1 MAALRLRAG
10 QALVAADASVLVAAV
25 VSWHERHRA
34 AAGAIEN
41 ALARKALVLPSTA
54 LVDAYAILTRLPAQ
68 HRLAHADAFHLLRSS
83 FGTARMAGPRTR
95 DAWSMLRRFSVAPIG
110 GSDAYDAQLL
120 EIAKDAGAKTLLT
133 FRRAELERLAVPG
146 IEIVEPV

>member
-1 MAALRLRAG
+1 MP
-10 QALVAADASVLVAAV
+10 ALVAADASVLVAAV

-34 AAGAIEN
+34 AAGAIET

-54 LVDAYAILTRLPAQ
+54 LLDAYAILTRLPAQ

-83 FGTARMAGPRTR
+83 FGPARVAGPRTR
-95 DAWSMLRRFSVAPIG
+95 DGWSVLRRWSVAAIG
-110 GSDAYDAQLL
+110 GSDAYDAQLV

-133 FRRAELERLAVPG
+133 FRRVELERLAVPG

>member
-1 MAALRLRAG
+1 MPALRLRSG

-34 AAGAIEN
+34 AAGALEN
-41 ALARKALVLPSTA
+41 ALARKTLVLPSTA
-54 LVDAYAILTRLPAQ
+54 LLDAYAILTRLPAQ

-83 FGTARMAGPRTR
+83 FATARVAGPRTR
-95 DAWSMLRRFSVAPIG
+95 DAWSMLRRWSVAPIG
-110 GSDAYDAQLL
+110 GSDAYDAQLV
-120 EIAKDAGAKTLLT
+120 EIAKEAGAKTLLT
-133 FRRAELERLAVPG
+133 FRRNELEKLAVPG

>member
-1 MAALRLRAG
+1 MPS
-10 QALVAADASVLVAAV
+10 LVAADASVLVAAL

-34 AAGAIEN
+34 AAAAIET
-41 ALARKALVLPSTA
+41 ALARKSLVLPSTA
-54 LVDAYAILTRLPAQ
+54 LIDAYAILTRLPAQ

-83 FGTARMAGPRTR
+83 FATARVAGPRTR
-95 DAWSMLRRFSVAPIG
+95 DGWSMLRRFSVAPIG
-110 GSDAYDAQLL
+110 GSDAYDAQLV

-133 FRRAELERLAVPG
+133 FRRGELEKLAIPG

>member
-1 MAALRLRAG
+1 MAALRRRSG
-10 QALVAADASVLVAAV
+10 QALIAADASVLVAAI

-34 AAGAIEN
+34 AAGAVEA
-41 ALARKALVLPSTA
+41 ALARKALVLLSPA
-54 LVDAYAILTRLPAQ
+54 VLDAYAILTRLPAQ

-83 FGTARMAGPRTR
+83 FGTARVAGPRTR
-95 DAWSMLRRFSVAPIG
+95 DAWSMLRRWSVAPIG
-110 GSDAYDAQLL
+110 GSDTYDAQLV

-133 FRRAELERLAVPG
+133 FRRADLERLAIPG

>member
-1 MAALRLRAG
+1 MAALT
-10 QALVAADASVLVAAV
+10 AADASVLVAAV

-34 AAGAIEN
+34 AASAVEA
-41 ALARKALVLPSTA
+41 ALARKALIIPSTA
-54 LVDAYAILTRLPAQ
+54 LIDAYAILTRLPAQ

-83 FGTARMAGPRTR
+83 FGTARVAGPRTR
-95 DAWSMLRRFSVAPIG
+95 DAWSMLRRWSVAPVG

-120 EIAKDAGAKTLLT
+120 EIAKEAGAKTLLT
-133 FRRAELERLAVPG
+133 FRRSELERLAVPG

>member
-1 MAALRLRAG
+1 MAVLT
-10 QALVAADASVLVAAV
+10 AADATVLVAAV

-34 AAGAIEN
+34 AASAVET
-41 ALARKALVLPSTA
+41 ALARKTLVIPSTA
-54 LVDAYAILTRLPAQ
+54 LIDAYAILTRLPAQ

-83 FGTARMAGPRTR
+83 FGTARVAGPRTR
-95 DAWSMLRRFSVAPIG
+95 DAWSMLRRWSVAPVG

-133 FRRAELERLAVPG
+133 FRRGELERLAIPG